1 MKQNTT
7 KEIKMLKIKDKLE
20 KINDNF
26 NVYMYDNGYMM
37 EISGRDDNG
46 DWATAKIICNTLDDL
61 VTLIKET
68 SVLER
73 D

>member
-1 MKQNTT
+1 MKLN
-7 KEIKMLKIKDKLE
+7 E
-20 KINDNF
+20 KIEKVNDNF
-26 NVYMYDNGYMM
+26 SVYMYDNGFML